1 MHKVFSILLNAIK
14 LWLLLAKCPAPTI
27 LQWNGTTLASQQRE
41 NGRGTLSSFQIKLV
55 LFGVWS
61 LNYQFPI
68 LNSTLL
74 DLLFQGM
81 TIGFDLRDNWFPRD
95 MFTPGH
101 WQGNHTEAPDPFF
114 SSIFSVHPIVV
125 SDPILVFLPHL
136 FSYWHSLPKITGHQR
151 GRQRTPRL
159 TAMFENFD
167 IWGIFCVHEVVWRWV
182 N

>member
-14 LWLLLAKCPAPTI
+14 LWLLVAKCPAPTI

-55 LFGVWS
+55 WRLVS
-61 LNYQFPI
+61 QLSISNSQFNFI
-68 LNSTLL
+68 GRVV
-74 DLLFQGM
+74 QGM
-81 TIGFDLRDNWFPRD
+81 TIGFDLRDNWVPGD

-101 WQGNHTEAPDPFF
+101 WQGNHTEAPAPCF